1 MRIYRDAPGLAE
13 LLCSGRLYQ
22 LETIIVYLVSNT
34 GSAVE
39 ASAVLLISWGLAS
52 TTWSDVR
59 VVTMSLFS

>member
-1 MRIYRDAPGLAE
+1 
-13 LLCSGRLYQ
+13 LCSGRLYQ